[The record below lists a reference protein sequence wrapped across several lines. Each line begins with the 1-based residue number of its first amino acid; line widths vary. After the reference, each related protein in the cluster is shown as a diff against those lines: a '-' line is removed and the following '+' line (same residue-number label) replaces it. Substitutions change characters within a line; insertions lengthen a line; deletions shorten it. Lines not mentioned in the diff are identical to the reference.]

1 MTCDE
6 AHGLIHAF
14 MDGELELRA
23 SLEMEQHLKECRR
36 CASESER
43 LAVLRSA
50 LREKL
55 PYYKASAA
63 LKNHISSSIHTAGR
77 TEEGSGSW
85 LELLAAAWRWPVAAA
100 AAAVLVAIILR
111 GPFLGPSVGVD
122 VLGREVVASHVRSL
136 MANHLTDVLSSNQH
150 TVKPWFEGK
159 LDFAPSV
166 ADLSAQGF
174 PLVGGRLDFLDGR
187 PVAALVY
194 RYRLHIINLFTWPA
208 EKPAAAVPQLGTAQ
222 GYHTAHWTQSG
233 MEYWAVSDVAAS
245 ELDRFA
251 ELVIGSGSGSAS
263 VRG

>member
-1 MTCDE
+1 MSCDE
-6 AHGLIHAF
+6 ARGLIHAF
-14 MDGELELRA
+14 IDGELELRA
-23 SLEMEQHLKECRR
+23 SLEMEQHLKECSP

-50 LREKL
+50 LREKA
-55 PYYKASAA
+55 PYYQASSA
-63 LKNHISSSIHTAGR
+63 LKKHMASSVRAAGR
-77 TEEGSGSW
+77 AEEGWRSW
-85 LELLAAAWRWPVAAA
+85 PQLSATIWRWPVTAA

-111 GPFLGPSVGVD
+111 GTFLGPSVGVD
-122 VLGREVVASHVRSL
+122 ALGREVVASHVRSL

-150 TVKPWFEGK
+150 TVKPWFAGK

-208 EKPAAAVPQLGTAQ
+208 EQPGVAAPKLGTEQ
-222 GYHTAHWTQSG
+222 GYNTVHWTQSG
-233 MEYWAVSDVAAS
+233 MEYWAVSDVAAP
-245 ELDRFA
+245 ELDRFV
-251 ELVIGSGSGSAS
+251 ELVIDSGSGSTS